1 MKLIITTITAVLLMG
16 CGESQQKTTLS
27 PTEVKLVEPVA
38 ETAKPEPPVATAT
51 PAEAQPLKPVAE
63 VPAQSSKPLSEA
75 DKALIDAALTGNI
88 EAAKQAIVDDANVN
102 VKGSGRWTPMHFATW
117 GGYKEVVKLLI
128 AEDADLNA
136 VDVNGKTPLDWS
148 GGEEETADLLRKYGG
163 KTSEELSIHVAAE
176 RGNITVFKQHLAA
189 GANVNAKDRVGK
201 TPLDRAITN
210 YQTETAD
217 IIRKHGGKTG
227 EELKAEGN

>member
-1 MKLIITTITAVLLMG
+1 MKHLLLTTIAAVLLVG
-16 CGESQQKTTLS
+16 CATQAKQLSSAAES
-27 PTEVKLVEPVA
+27 KLNDPI
-38 ETAKPEPPVATAT
+38 
-51 PAEAQPLKPVAE
+51 AE

-88 EAAKQAIVDDANVN
+88 GAAKQAIVDDVN
-102 VKGSGRWTPMHFATW
+102 VKGSGRWTPVHFATW

-128 AEDADLNA
+128 AKDADLNA
-136 VDVNGKTPLDWS
+136 EDVNGKTPLDWS
-148 GGEEETADLLRKYGG
+148 GGGEETADLLRKHSG

-176 RGNITVFKQHLAA
+176 RGNMTVFKQHLAA
-189 GANVNAKDRVGK
+189 GANVNAKDRAGK

-217 IIRKHGGKTG
+217 IIRKHGGKTA
-227 EELKAEGN
+227 EELGAEGE

>member
-1 MKLIITTITAVLLMG
+1 MKHLLITTIAALLLVG
-16 CGESQQKTTLS
+16 CGKPQESAPQAEAK
-27 PTEVKLVEPVA
+27 PAEPVA
-38 ETAKPEPPVATAT
+38 EMPVQPSSPPEEAN
-51 PAEAQPLKPVAE
+51 PAEAVIEATQ
-63 VPAQSSKPLSEA
+63 PAQSSKPLSEA

-128 AEDADLNA
+128 AKDADLNA
-136 VDVNGKTPLDWS
+136 EDVNGKTPLDWS

-217 IIRKHGGKTG
+217 IIRKHGGKTA
-227 EELKAEGN
+227 EELRAEGK